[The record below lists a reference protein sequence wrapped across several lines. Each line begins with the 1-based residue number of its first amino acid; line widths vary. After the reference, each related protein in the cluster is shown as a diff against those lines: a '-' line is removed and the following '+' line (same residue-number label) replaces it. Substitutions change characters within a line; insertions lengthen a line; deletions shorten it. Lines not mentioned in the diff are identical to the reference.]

1 MRLATHC
8 NDLGDLFMTDF
19 TIDPSTLAKLRSL
32 GEVMRLS
39 DESGRILG
47 YFHPVP
53 DIGVDSGPTRRSP
66 FSQEE
71 LQRRRQ
77 QRAGRPLSEILENY
91 PPT

>member
-1 MRLATHC
+1 LATHR
-8 NDLGDLFMTDF
+8 NDLRDLFMTDL

-47 YFHPVP
+47 YFHPVSE
-53 DIGVDSGPTRRSP
+53 IGVEPGSAHRSP
-66 FSQEE
+66 FSHEE

-77 QRAGRPLSEILENY
+77 QRAGRPLSEILESY
-91 PPT
+91 PPK